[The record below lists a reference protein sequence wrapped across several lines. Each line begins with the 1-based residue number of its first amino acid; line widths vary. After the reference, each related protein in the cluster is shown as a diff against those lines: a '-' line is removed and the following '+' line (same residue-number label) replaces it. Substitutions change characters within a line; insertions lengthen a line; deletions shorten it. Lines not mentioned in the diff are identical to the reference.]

1 MTCIVTFNKIIP
13 ESYSPFLGVIQ
24 WIIRL
29 IRYWN
34 HNGSSV
40 TTYDGSYNI
49 YTYHVITNW
58 ELRSP
63 VQFSKSGNPSWCQA
77 DANAYFI
84 NWDFMDQDLATYVNY
99 DDNKASGFPDGS
111 ASGECDI
118 SVTGEFYYLLG
129 YNSLLQRNY

>member
-1 MTCIVTFNKIIP
+1 MNYIWTN
-13 ESYSPFLGVIQ
+13 L
-24 WIIRL
+24 
-29 IRYWN
+29 YWN

-40 TTYDGSYNI
+40 TSYDGSYNI
-49 YTYHVITNW
+49 YTYHGITNW

-77 DANAYFI
+77 DSNAYFI
-84 NWDFMDQDLATYVNY
+84 NWDFMDPNLATYVNY

-111 ASGECDI
+111 ASGDCDI
-118 SVTGEFYYLLG
+118 SVSGEYYYLLG